1 MFFDIHAHMYKYPYP
16 TETGQY
22 LMSTPE
28 QVAER
33 YRELEITGAAILPIL
48 GPELYVPQSVGE
60 VIDMADASDGKYVA
74 FCNIDPRA
82 LTNSSDAP
90 LGILL
95 EHYKKLGC
103 RGVGEVMPNLPWENP
118 LLQNLLKCTEKAG
131 LPLLFDMTGR
141 LGCSYGIYDD
151 PGMPQLE
158 RCLEHYPDLIF
169 IGHGPAFW
177 AEISVLRD
185 PADRT
190 GYPAYPV
197 IGEGRVADLMRK
209 YPNLWVDLSAGSG
222 ANAMMRDMEYA
233 GHFLREFHDRVLFGT
248 DLCYRDQHIPQ
259 PQILKTLLA
268 DGSLTQDMF
277 DAIARNNAYRLL
289 GIHPN
294 GSEIE

>member
-16 TETGQY
+16 TGNGRY

-28 QVAER
+28 QVAKR
-33 YRELEITGAAILPIL
+33 YRELNITGAAILPIL

-74 FCNIDPRA
+74 FCNVDPRA
-82 LTNSSDAP
+82 LTNTSDAP
-90 LGILL
+90 LGLL
-95 EHYKKLGC
+95 FEHYKQLGC
-103 RGVGEVMPNLPWENP
+103 RGVGEVMPNLPWEDR
-118 LLQNLLKCTEKAG
+118 LMQNLLKCTEEAG

-141 LGCSYGIYDD
+141 LGTSYGIYDD

-158 RCLEHYPDLIF
+158 RCLEKYPDLIF

-177 AEISVLRD
+177 AEISTLRD

-190 GYPAYPV
+190 GYPRYPI
-197 IGEGRVADLMRK
+197 IGEGQVAKFMRR

-233 GHFLREFHDRVLFGT
+233 GHFMHEFHDRILFGT
-248 DLCYRDQHIPQ
+248 DICYPDQEVPQ
-259 PQILKTLLA
+259 PKILFDLLA
-268 DGSLTQDMF
+268 NGSIDQEMF
-277 DAIARNNAYRLL
+277 DGIARKNAFRLL
-289 GIHPN
+289 GLA
-294 GSEIE
+294 GG

>member
-16 TETGQY
+16 TGNGRY

-28 QVAER
+28 QVAKR
-33 YRELEITGAAILPIL
+33 YQELEITRAAILPIL

-74 FCNIDPRA
+74 FCNVDPHA

-118 LLQNLLKCTEKAG
+118 MLQNLLKCTEKAG
-131 LPLLFDMTGR
+131 LPLLFDMTGY
-141 LGCSYGIYDD
+141 LGRSYGIYDD

-158 RCLEHYPDLIF
+158 RCLDRYPDLIF

-177 AEISVLRD
+177 AEISVLKD
-185 PADRT
+185 PSDRL
-190 GYPAYPV
+190 GYPKYP
-197 IGEGRVADLMRK
+197 IISEGKVAELMRK

-222 ANAMMRDMEYA
+222 ANAMMRDMDYA
-233 GHFLREFHDRVLFGT
+233 GCFMREFHERILFGI
-248 DLCYRDQHIPQ
+248 DICYYDQYIPQ
-259 PQILKTLLA
+259 PQILKDLLKN
-268 DGSLTQDMF
+268 GSLTQEMF
-277 DAIARNNAYRLL
+277 DLIARKNAYRLL
-289 GIHPN
+289 CIPQ
-294 GSEIE
+294 E